1 MREHVPETTE
11 TTEEPA
17 AAAGAL
23 QGPVVERMLALQ
35 RSAGNQ
41 AVTRLLQRQPAST
54 PAFTPSRFVFILGP
68 EGDEALKS
76 AEAHYTSTLMSNPF
90 RKVLTR
96 KDMSDPTLAGIFS
109 YLSQIKEPIAEITLV
124 THSNPEGQLSF
135 PLNSA
140 DTDESVTADELS
152 QALHDGVLT
161 PLTDGQITPTT
172 RIRLQACFSGH
183 GARMVNLLDRA
194 FAEGEGTVIA
204 PTVEVAYANDMW
216 HSEGLSGWWVT
227 SPEGLTTAQIAA
239 GLKAKYGK
247 SLKLDLTSY
256 QEDVVDE
263 NGVVKHR
270 KGEYMKDDDEMWT
283 EIARNALEDQT
294 AGPDGKMQFI
304 YLANPFVQTAR
315 LEYEDDPVLYT
326 KSVYYS
332 PKEI

>member
-1 MREHVPETTE
+1 MRERVAETTE
-11 TTEEPA
+11 TAEEPA
-17 AAAGAL
+17 AAAGAV
-23 QGPVVERMLALQ
+23 QGPLVARML
-35 RSAGNQ
+35 
-41 AVTRLLQRQPAST
+41 
-54 PAFTPSRFVFILGP
+54 
-68 EGDEALKS
+68 ALKS
-76 AEAHYTSTLMSNPF
+76 AEAHCTSTRMSSPF

-109 YLSQIKEPIAEITLV
+109 YLSQIKDPIAEITPV

-140 DTDESVTADELS
+140 DTDESVTAGELA

-161 PLTDGQITPTT
+161 PLTDGRITPTT
-172 RIRLQACFSGH
+172 RIRLQACFCGH
-183 GARMVNLLDRA
+183 GARMGNLLDRA

-204 PTVEVAYANDMW
+204 PAVEVAHANDMW
-216 HSEGLSGWWVT
+216 HSEGL
-227 SPEGLTTAQIAA
+227 
-239 GLKAKYGK
+239 
-247 SLKLDLTSY
+247 

-263 NGVVKHR
+263 NGVVKHHE
-270 KGEYMKDDDEMWT
+270 GEYMKDDDEMWA
-283 EIARNALEDQT
+283 EIARNAQEDQT
-294 AGPDGKMQFI
+294 ADPDGKMQFI